1 MDLIVYNAMPL
12 WLRHTVY
19 YGRMRKGSTT
29 LIKSSH
35 LSGRATR
42 RAMAAVNTEI
52 NVLQSNEIVRRLM
65 AATPC
70 TAPLQMTK
78 ERKKQNEKSQSR
90 KTKKGAI

>member
-1 MDLIVYNAMPL
+1 
-12 WLRHTVY
+12 
-19 YGRMRKGSTT
+19 MRKGGGGSTT

-78 ERKKQNEKSQSR
+78 ERKKETKREISIKKDEKGGNLTTALGY
-90 KTKKGAI
+90 K